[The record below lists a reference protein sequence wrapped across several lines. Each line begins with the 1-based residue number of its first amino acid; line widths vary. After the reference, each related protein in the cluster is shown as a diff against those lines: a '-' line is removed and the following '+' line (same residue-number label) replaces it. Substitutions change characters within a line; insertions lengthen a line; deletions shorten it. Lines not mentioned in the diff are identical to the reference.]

1 MFSGWPRTMQ
11 VGGFFGFVAM
21 CVLLASLSS
30 SQVDPQPTFAAPPV
44 YSVAGSEVGIT
55 GLTSMA
61 KGDFNGDGTFQSP
74 ITAASF
80 VGSITA
86 VAIGDFNGDGKPDI
100 AVSAWGGSGDTG
112 GNLNTVA
119 ILLGNG
125 DGTFQ
130 PPVFYQSIN
139 NTYGIAIGDF
149 NNDGKP
155 DIIVRNPEAIAL
167 SLGNGDGTFLPGY
180 VILAE
185 P

>member
-1 MFSGWPRTMQ
+1 MFSSWPRTMQ
-11 VGGFFGFVAM
+11 VGGFFGFVAT

-30 SQVDPQPTFAAPPV
+30 SQVDPQPTFAAPAV

-61 KGDFNGDGTFQSP
+61 K
-74 ITAASF
+74 
-80 VGSITA
+80 
-86 VAIGDFNGDGKPDI
+86 GDFNGDGKPDI

-139 NTYGIAIGDF
+139 NPYGIAVGDF
-149 NNDGKP
+149 NNDGKL

-167 SLGNGDGTFLPGY
+167 SLGIGD
-180 VILAE
+180 
-185 P
+185 